1 MKNLLFVIGQAGTG
15 KTTVVLNKTKDYSG
29 SIAYLAYTNSAVDN
43 LKRRMTQVDRRLN
56 PKHTFLTLHK
66 FFRIGLDDNM
76 NNKIIY
82 NLLKDLPDIIV
93 IDEFGLIPF
102 DIYHLIVSYAKDFP
116 NTRFILMGDIL
127 QLQGINKDNVVS
139 YDLLDELPLYAKPLP
154 TFSIVNIIKHLS
166 NSLWVD
172 TTFRKSKKTLLTQ
185 IHRFKE
191 DIFNN
196 LTPLPFDSLSDQEIC
211 LSSRKKYL
219 KRVGLESGILNE
231 VQSELYSTKTILG
244 YLKNNEETITY
255 ANGEITPKRL
265 LTIHKS
271 QGDEYDNVLII
282 LDDISANDICA
293 YYTALTRAK
302 RSVRLAYFN
311 HSPDLEQIN
320 KTFNDLKEYV
330 YHFLA
335 STED

>member
-1 MKNLLFVIGQAGTG
+1 MIGQAGTG
-15 KTTVVLNKTKDYSG
+15 KTTVVLNKTKDYTG
-29 SIAYLAYTNSAVDN
+29 NIAYLAYTNSAVDN
-43 LKRRMTQVDRRLN
+43 LKRRMPQGVSFPN
-56 PKHTFLTLHK
+56 FTFSTLHK
-66 FFRIGLDDNM
+66 FFRIGLDENM

-102 DIYHLIVSYAKDFP
+102 DIYHLVLSYAKDFP

-127 QLQGINKDNVVS
+127 QLQGINKDNIVS
-139 YDLLDELPLYAKPLP
+139 NDLLDELPLYAKPLP

-172 TTFRKSKKTLLTQ
+172 TTFRKSKKLLLTEQ
-185 IHRFKE
+185 HRFKE
-191 DIFNN
+191 DIFKD
-196 LTPLPFDSLSDQEIC
+196 LTPLPFDTLYTHEIC

-231 VQSELYSTKTILG
+231 VQSELYPTKTVLG
-244 YLKNNEETITY
+244 YLKKNGSCLNEETITY

-271 QGDEYDNVLII
+271 QGDEYEHVLII
-282 LDDISANDICA
+282 LDDISTNDICA

-302 RSVRLAYFN
+302 KSVRLAYFN
-311 HSPDLEQIN
+311 TPPDLN
-320 KTFNDLKEYV
+320 AVNSAFNDLKEYV

-335 STED
+335 SKQY

>member
-1 MKNLLFVIGQAGTG
+1 MNNLLFIIGQAGTG
-15 KTTVVLNKTKDYSG
+15 KTTVVLNKTKDYTG
-29 SIAYLAYTNSAVDN
+29 NIAYLAYTNSAVDN
-43 LKRRMTQVDRRLN
+43 LKRRITQPIN
-56 PKHTFLTLHK
+56 PKHIFSTLHK
-66 FFRIGLDDNM
+66 FFRIGLDENM

-127 QLQGINKDNVVS
+127 QLQGINKDSAVS
-139 YDLLDELPLYAKPLP
+139 YALLDELPLYPKQLS
-154 TFSIVNIIKHLS
+154 TYSLVNIIKHLS
-166 NSLWVD
+166 NSLWID
-172 TTFRKSKKTLLTQ
+172 SIFRKSKKLLLTEQ
-185 IHRFKE
+185 HRFKE
-191 DIFNN
+191 DIFKD
-196 LTPLPFDSLSDQEIC
+196 LIPLPFDKLCSQEIC

-219 KRVGLESGILNE
+219 KKVGLESGLLNE
-231 VQSELYSTKTILG
+231 VQSELYPTRTVLG
-244 YLKNNEETITY
+244 YLKINEETITY

-271 QGDEYDNVLII
+271 QGDEYDHVVVI
-282 LDDISANDICA
+282 LDDISTNDICA

-302 RSVRLAYFN
+302 HSVRLAYFN
-311 HSPDLEQIN
+311 TPPDLN
-320 KTFNDLKEYV
+320 TVNLAFNDLKEYV

-335 STED
+335 STKD

>member
-1 MKNLLFVIGQAGTG
+1 MNNLLFVIGQAGTG
-15 KTTVVLNKTKDYSG
+15 KTTVVLNKTKDYKG

-43 LKRRMTQVDRRLN
+43 LKRRMTHPIN
-56 PKHTFLTLHK
+56 PKFIFSTLHK

-127 QLQGINKDNVVS
+127 QLQGINKDNVIS
-139 YDLLDELPLYAKPLP
+139 NDLLDELPLYPKQLP
-154 TFSIVNIIKHLS
+154 TYSIVNIIKHLS

-172 TTFRKSKKTLLTQ
+172 SIFRKSKKLLLTEQ
-185 IHRFKE
+185 HRFKE
-191 DIFNN
+191 DIFKD
-196 LTPLPFDSLSDQEIC
+196 LVPLPFDSLNNQEIC

-219 KRVGLESGILNE
+219 KRVGLESGLLSE
-231 VQSELYSTKTILG
+231 TQSELYPTKTILG

-271 QGDEYDNVLII
+271 QGDEYESVVVV
-282 LDDISANDICA
+282 LDDISTNDICA

-302 RSVRLAYFN
+302 RSIRLAYFN
-311 HSPDLEQIN
+311 KPPDLEQIN
-320 KTFNDLKEYV
+320 NAFNDLKGFV
-330 YHFLA
+330 HHFLG
-335 STED
+335 SKQTD